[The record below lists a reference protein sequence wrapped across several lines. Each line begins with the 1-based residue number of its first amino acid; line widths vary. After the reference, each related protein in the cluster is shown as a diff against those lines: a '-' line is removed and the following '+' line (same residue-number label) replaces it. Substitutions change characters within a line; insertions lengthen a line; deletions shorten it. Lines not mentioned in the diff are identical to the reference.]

1 METAQQM
8 YDRAF
13 GPAREMR
20 SGAYK
25 LGVLHLLQS
34 RVDGLALL
42 PCPYDAGTAM
52 ADAYLSG
59 QAEGGSLAEQLVTCV
74 VDSPKS

>member
-59 QAEGGSLAEQLVTCV
+59 QVEGSSLAEQHVTGIA
-74 VDSPKS
+74 DPP